1 MSKISKVKQLNV
13 INVDIKESY
22 HKENINESVIEKKV
36 KYCCNFCNKQLSTKQ
51 NCTRHMDICKSKK
64 YYFEEENRKLKEE
77 LEKLKL
83 ELHETIQKKDKI
95 IDNLKIDIFKKNEVI
110 DRLKISSNKTNDKTN
125 DITIDVSQN
134 ITDNIV
140 YLVQPAFLIGTNRY
154 KIGCS
159 KESRQRLLSYMRG
172 TRILF
177 VFNTKFCCYALE
189 ERIKNEFNKKYSRS
203 AGQEWFEGDEQDMKK
218 QIFKICQDYID
229 DVNYENIIIEN

>member
-1 MSKISKVKQLNV
+1 MNNLSEIYDSIL
-13 INVDIKESY
+13 ICPHCD
-22 HKENINESVIEKKV
+22 KK
-36 KYCCNFCNKQLSTKQ
+36 LSTKSS
-51 NCTRHMDICKSKK
+51 CTRHMKTCKAKRID
-64 YYFEEENRKLKEE
+64 FEEENKKLKEENKKLKEE

-83 ELHETIQKKDKI
+83 ELNAKNETIEKKDKI

-110 DRLKISSNKTNDKTN
+110 DRLKISHNKTN

-218 QIFKICQDYID
+218 QIFKICREYID
-229 DVNYENIIIEN
+229 DVNYENIIKN

>member
-1 MSKISKVKQLNV
+1 MNNLSEIYDSIL
-13 INVDIKESY
+13 ICPHCD
-22 HKENINESVIEKKV
+22 KK
-36 KYCCNFCNKQLSTKQ
+36 LSTKSS
-51 NCTRHMDICKSKK
+51 CTRHIKTCKSKRID
-64 YYFEEENRKLKEE
+64 FEEENKKLKEE

-83 ELHETIQKKDKI
+83 ELNAKNETIEKKDKI

-110 DRLKISSNKTNDKTN
+110 DRLKISSNKTN

-189 ERIKNEFNKKYSRS
+189 ERIKNEFNQKYSRS

-218 QIFKICQDYID
+218 QIFKICQEYID